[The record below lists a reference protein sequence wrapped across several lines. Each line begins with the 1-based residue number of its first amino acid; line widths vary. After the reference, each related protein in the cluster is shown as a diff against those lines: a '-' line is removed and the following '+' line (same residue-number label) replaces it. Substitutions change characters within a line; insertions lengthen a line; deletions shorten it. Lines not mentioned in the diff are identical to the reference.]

1 MEGQNLSRPNHI
13 VNLKNIIQE
22 ETDVNHMIKRINRYL
37 INNPDVSTINT
48 KDLNAEIVIEGY
60 AFTKNKGQQTLVKK
74 YYTPMCRSKNKDNN
88 IEQIIN
94 EQLFQMQQ
102 QIDLLMKEV
111 SELKNII
118 KNITQK

>member
-22 ETDVNHMIKRINRYL
+22 ETDINHMIKRINRYL

-74 YYTPMCRSKNKDNN
+74 YYTPMCRSKNKDN
-88 IEQIIN
+88 IDK
-94 EQLFQMQQ
+94 LTQMQQ
-102 QIDLLMKEV
+102 QIDSLMKEV

>member
-48 KDLNAEIVIEGY
+48 KDLNAEIIIEGY

-74 YYTPMCRSKNKDNN
+74 YYTPMCRSKNKEKSTDQLS
-88 IEQIIN
+88 QI
-94 EQLFQMQQ
+94 QQ
-102 QIDLLMKEV
+102 QIDSLMKEV